1 MARNLRWQLCF
12 KSLKNADCHIDIYQE
27 GYTGT
32 TVTQLTGAESPFV
45 YEEDDDTNLLSFIR
59 VKTAYLR
66 VIETEFGEL
75 NELSPDTSM
84 KHFVKAYYGGT
95 VNKNTTTGVWSDGRC
110 VFVGYMQAAEY
121 SNDWTASPREM
132 EYAITSPLGLLNDLT
147 FSTSVD
153 QGQATLGS
161 ILKQVID
168 GLNADYTRVVY
179 YSNESFGQECTS
191 YPWSEKMFYSIL
203 CPFNSEYRHN
213 EPESNLFAPQTYK
226 YFIEGVCACFGWI
239 LHEMGDTLY
248 FTKIDSTDNDYY
260 AYIYVDHLET
270 LDGYGEYN
278 KSGGPLG
285 NNIASDQN
293 KQTKVYPLKSLT
305 QQMEGEIAEPE
316 LNCDKTK
323 VPSDW
328 HIYNNA
334 YVVAIPLQ
342 NLASDVDGAG
352 IGVATIYN
360 NAITNYGLFPVAYA
374 NKLNGNSLNVQPYWF
389 TRYNSN
395 LSGNLITWKYNGVI
409 TGSEYILLKMEIEIG
424 TTLTDLAASGTVSF
438 YMHIKKGNRYYDFA
452 NKYWRQDPRGTVI
465 TFVDGK
471 VVPNELITNV
481 TGNVDDTDG
490 LLIKMTYH
498 NYPSEGAPFT
508 NDTIEI
514 GISTF
519 DTLGDGTLIKWSRIQ
534 ITDPCKLMEG
544 YVEDFYRLKERKLEN
559 PYGKGIGE
567 DSITVNFQNYDYY
580 RCSHSFGK
588 TWIADGYMPYF
599 WYMLGGQTW
608 LEVDLITETGWN
620 ADIGRYLGRYT
631 FWIRDW
637 KWRIISESLDL
648 INDVVTCKILHVS

>member
-32 TVTQLTGAESPFV
+32 TVKQLTGAESPFV

-59 VKTAYLR
+59 VKTAYMR

-75 NELSPDTSM
+75 DELSPDTSM
-84 KHFVKAYYGGT
+84 KHFVKAYYGGNVT
-95 VNKNTTTGVWSDGRC
+95 KDANTGVWSDGRC

-121 SNDWTASPREM
+121 SNNWEQTPREL
-132 EYAITSPLGLLNDLT
+132 EYVVTSPLGLLDELT

-179 YSNESFGQECTS
+179 YSNESYGQECTS

-203 CPFNSEYRHN
+203 CPFNSEYQHN
-213 EPESNLFAPQTYK
+213 WGESKLFDPQTYK

-260 AYIYVDHLET
+260 AYIFVDHLET

-305 QQMEGEIAEPE
+305 QTMEGEVAEPE
-316 LNCDKTK
+316 LNCNKTK
-323 VPSDW
+323 VASGW

-334 YVVAIPLQ
+334 YVTAIPLQ

-352 IGVATIYN
+352 IGIATIN
-360 NAITNYGLFPVAYA
+360 NDAITNFGLFPVAYA
-374 NKLNGNSLNVQPYWF
+374 SKLNGNSLNLRPYWF

-409 TGSEYILLKMEIEIG
+409 TGPQYILLKMEIETG

-438 YMHIKKGNRYYDFA
+438 RMYIKKGNRYYDFT
-452 NKYWRQDPRGTVI
+452 NKLWRQSQTTTVI
-465 TFVDGK
+465 TFTDGK
-471 VVPNELITNV
+471 VVPNAAITDV
-481 TGNVDDTDG
+481 SDYIDDTDG
-490 LLIKMTYH
+490 ILVKMNLH
-498 NYPSEGAPFT
+498 NYPSESTPFT

-514 GISTF
+514 GIQTYDS
-519 DTLGDGTLIKWSRIQ
+519 LGDGTLIKWKEIK
-534 ITDPCKLMEG
+534 ITDPCKLMDG
-544 YVEDFYRLKERKLEN
+544 YIQDYYRLTEQTLEN
-559 PYGKGIGE
+559 TRGNGIGE
-567 DSITVNFQNYDYY
+567 DSITVNFQNYERYQ
-580 RCSHSFGK
+580 CSHSFGNK
-588 TWIADGYMPYF
+588 WGVYPPTFGYMF
-599 WYMLGGQTW
+599 VGQTW
-608 LEVDLITETGWN
+608 LEVDLITDTGWN
-620 ADIGRYLGRYT
+620 ADVGRYLGRYT

-637 KWRIISESLDL
+637 KWRVIGESLDL
-648 INDVVTCKILHVS
+648 INDVVTCKILHVT